1 LVLGYQEKQ
10 VVGKVLVQQKVQAA
24 VRQEQKWVPLSH
36 HPHESQQK
44 TTVQLP
50 PIAILLPVREK
61 KKI

>member
-1 LVLGYQEKQ
+1 M
-10 VVGKVLVQQKVQAA
+10 VGKVLVQRKVQAA

-50 PIAILLPVREK
+50 PIAILLPVRRGGK
-61 KKI
+61 KKPKHTI

>member
-1 LVLGYQEKQ
+1 MQ
-10 VVGKVLVQQKVQAA
+10 VVGKVLVRQKVQAA

-50 PIAILLPVREK
+50 PVAILLPVRRGERK
-61 KKI
+61 RKNLRST